1 MKRNIN
7 FKNVLCMAAITLVT
21 GMLGGCEDNS
31 IATPVGKLPNE
42 TALDNNFGMLKCD
55 MTTSDLEITM
65 TNTKTPDFAF
75 FYQTVKP
82 VAQDTRITMKIDL
95 DLVDKYNEEHG
106 TEYRKM
112 STISIE
118 GISNDGAMTIK
129 AGDTMSDTIMV
140 RLNPLGTLHDYSL
153 LPITVELPEE
163 SGIRPSRDSN
173 EIYYKIYYKRSTY
186 PWLSPMKADMKK
198 YKMVGFIDGE
208 KVNASIAKEFI
219 MVLYD
224 NETFGP
230 GHYELWET
238 SWYAYLYDIINVNA
252 ATLGYA
258 NGKVTLNQ
266 SANFK
271 KQLSN
276 MSSLS
281 SYGIKRCVTL
291 KAEGTG
297 LGFCNLTDE
306 QIRAFVAEVKKLANY
321 RVDGIN
327 LMDEGAEY
335 GINGHPA
342 ANATSYPKLIKALR
356 ESLGKTKLITVT
368 ITGDPAGS
376 LASEAAGIRAG
387 EYIDY
392 AWTWVNT
399 KIMNPW
405 EDSSIEKPIAGLDKS
420 QYGGFSTDEYTF
432 DYENDESYPETLREK
447 LYDKGLGKLY
457 IMRNIP
463 FWSDAL
469 EATPYHANINA
480 GAAAFYRVEGGHK
493 YEPDI
498 NYLHNG
504 KYKDMK
510 GDKNYYEM

>member
-1 MKRNIN
+1 MDMKRNIN

-198 YKMVGFIDGE
+198 YKMLFAGESWLTHNMEVKGWDDFSVGGYGTEIDRIHAAMDEFAEITHLPSHLVGE
-208 KVNASIAKEFI
+208 KFPSTMEELKT
-219 MVLYD
+219 YD
-224 NETFGP
+224 VVILSDVGANTLLLHPLVFTQSVRFPNRLQLLADYVEQGGALGMMGGYMTFQGIGGKGCYHGSP
-230 GHYELWET
+230 IEKALPVDFLPYDDRQEHPEGIDLKVDPQRHPALKGLPEEWP
-238 SWYAYLYDIINVNA
+238 YL
-252 ATLGYA
+252 LGYNKA
-258 NGKVTLNQ
+258 VAKPGAQVAVEYQ
-266 SANFK
+266 GDPI
-271 KQLSN
+271 LSF
-276 MSSLS
+276 
-281 SYGIKRCVTL
+281 Y
-291 KAEGTG
+291 
-297 LGFCNLTDE
+297 
-306 QIRAFVAEVKKLANY
+306 
-321 RVDGIN
+321 
-327 LMDEGAEY
+327 EY
-335 GINGHPA
+335 GKGRSFAWASDCAPHWMPPA
-342 ANATSYPKLIKALR
+342 FC
-356 ESLGKTKLITVT
+356 EW
-368 ITGDPAGS
+368 
-376 LASEAAGIRAG
+376 
-387 EYIDY
+387 EYIHLFWKNMID
-392 AWTWVNT
+392 WVV
-399 KIMNPW
+399 
-405 EDSSIEKPIAGLDKS
+405 
-420 QYGGFSTDEYTF
+420 Q
-432 DYENDESYPETLREK
+432 R
-447 LYDKGLGKLY
+447 
-457 IMRNIP
+457 
-463 FWSDAL
+463 
-469 EATPYHANINA
+469 
-480 GAAAFYRVEGGHK
+480 
-493 YEPDI
+493 
-498 NYLHNG
+498 
-504 KYKDMK
+504 
-510 GDKNYYEM
+510 

>member
-1 MKRNIN
+1 
-7 FKNVLCMAAITLVT
+7 MAAITLVT

-208 KVNASIAKEFI
+208 IDLLHEI
-219 MVLYD
+219 
-224 NETFGP
+224 G
-230 GHYELWET
+230 
-238 SWYAYLYDIINVNA
+238 
-252 ATLGYA
+252 
-258 NGKVTLNQ
+258 
-266 SANFK
+266 
-271 KQLSN
+271 
-276 MSSLS
+276 
-281 SYGIKRCVTL
+281 
-291 KAEGTG
+291 
-297 LGFCNLTDE
+297 
-306 QIRAFVAEVKKLANY
+306 RAHV
-321 RVDGIN
+321 
-327 LMDEGAEY
+327 
-335 GINGHPA
+335 
-342 ANATSYPKLIKALR
+342 
-356 ESLGKTKLITVT
+356 
-368 ITGDPAGS
+368 
-376 LASEAAGIRAG
+376 
-387 EYIDY
+387 
-392 AWTWVNT
+392 
-399 KIMNPW
+399 
-405 EDSSIEKPIAGLDKS
+405 
-420 QYGGFSTDEYTF
+420 
-432 DYENDESYPETLREK
+432 
-447 LYDKGLGKLY
+447 
-457 IMRNIP
+457 
-463 FWSDAL
+463 
-469 EATPYHANINA
+469 
-480 GAAAFYRVEGGHK
+480 
-493 YEPDI
+493 
-498 NYLHNG
+498 
-504 KYKDMK
+504 
-510 GDKNYYEM
+510 

>member
-281 SYGIKRCVTL
+281 SYGI
-291 KAEGTG
+291 
-297 LGFCNLTDE
+297 
-306 QIRAFVAEVKKLANY
+306 
-321 RVDGIN
+321 
-327 LMDEGAEY
+327 
-335 GINGHPA
+335 NGHPA
-342 ANATSYPKLIKALR
+342 TNATSYPKLIKALR